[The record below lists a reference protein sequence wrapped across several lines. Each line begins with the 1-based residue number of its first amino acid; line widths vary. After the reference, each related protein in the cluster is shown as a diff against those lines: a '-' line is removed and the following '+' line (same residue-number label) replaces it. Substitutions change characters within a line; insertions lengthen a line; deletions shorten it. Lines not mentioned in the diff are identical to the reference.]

1 MLFDGIIDC
10 INLSSCIH
18 PRLSEK
24 ESKGEKKEAVKQT
37 QSHEIH
43 ISVLNVMRG
52 DRFHAALHCCTLWQ
66 LSALRDPQ
74 CSGF

>member
-1 MLFDGIIDC
+1 MGSLTALIYLPVSILDWVKK
-10 INLSSCIH
+10 NQ
-18 PRLSEK
+18 R
-24 ESKGEKKEAVKQT
+24 EKKEAVKQT

-66 LSALRDPQ
+66 LSALKDPQ